1 MPFYWR
7 LSGFYFLYFGLLGT
21 LVPYWSLY
29 LKDLGFSPFAI
40 GVLMAVPQITK
51 IGAPNLWGWL
61 ADRTGARLRIIRLGN
76 LAAALAFLPV
86 FWVDQV
92 WSMAILLATF
102 SFFWNAVLAQFE
114 VITLRTLGDQ
124 AHRYSH
130 VRLWG
135 SLGFIGAVLLVGWAL
150 DYLPIDLLPWVMS
163 ALLWLL
169 WLTTQSLPSG
179 GAEQPRPR
187 PGGVRDLLRRRDVQA
202 FIVASFLMQAS
213 HGPYYTFYSIHL
225 EDLGF
230 RKFTVGVLWALGVA
244 AEVGVFLVMHRL
256 MRRFALAGVLFASLL
271 LAVLRWLIIAL
282 CGADLWWLVP
292 AQLLHAASYGSF
304 HAASIAWVQDTF
316 GEAHAGQGQALYSSL
331 GYGAGWALGA
341 GLSGLYWARWGADS
355 FLVAAATAAVAALVV
370 WRWLLNRPC
379 G

>member
-135 SLGFIGAVLLVGWAL
+135 SLGFIGAVLLVGWHW
-150 DYLPIDLLPWVMS
+150 IIC
-163 ALLWLL
+163 
-169 WLTTQSLPSG
+169 PSICC
-179 GAEQPRPR
+179 
-187 PGGVRDLLRRRDVQA
+187 PG
-202 FIVASFLMQAS
+202 
-213 HGPYYTFYSIHL
+213 
-225 EDLGF
+225 
-230 RKFTVGVLWALGVA
+230 
-244 AEVGVFLVMHRL
+244 
-256 MRRFALAGVLFASLL
+256 
-271 LAVLRWLIIAL
+271 
-282 CGADLWWLVP
+282 
-292 AQLLHAASYGSF
+292 
-304 HAASIAWVQDTF
+304 
-316 GEAHAGQGQALYSSL
+316 
-331 GYGAGWALGA
+331 
-341 GLSGLYWARWGADS
+341 
-355 FLVAAATAAVAALVV
+355 
-370 WRWLLNRPC
+370 
-379 G
+379 